1 MKYINSLDTINN
13 KFIATGIFFLLNSIG
28 ICGSDRDYS
37 LIIAG
42 IFQCCCLSTYT
53 HFSSV
58 YTLDNR
64 TFILTWNSNCIPIVT
79 NISIMVRFITS
90 GVFVW
95 LRVIGIESHDL
106 TNKN

>member
-1 MKYINSLDTINN
+1 MKHINSLDTINN

-53 HFSSV
+53 L
-58 YTLDNR
+58 Y
-64 TFILTWNSNCIPIVT
+64 
-79 NISIMVRFITS
+79 
-90 GVFVW
+90 
-95 LRVIGIESHDL
+95 
-106 TNKN
+106 